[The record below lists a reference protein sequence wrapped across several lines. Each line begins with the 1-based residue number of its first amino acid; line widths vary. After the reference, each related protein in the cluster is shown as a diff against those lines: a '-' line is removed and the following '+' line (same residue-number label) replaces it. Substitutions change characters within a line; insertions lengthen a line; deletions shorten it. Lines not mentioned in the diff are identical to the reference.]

1 MLHGIITVPIT
12 DLRAE
17 PDMHSERRSQV
28 LFGTPVVIEELG
40 KKFSAVTLTDKY
52 TGWCRTQHINH
63 VAFAIWEKYR
73 TQSKYRVKAESVV
86 VKRAP
91 KQMIYPF
98 RLLFGTEL
106 VVTEADGKH
115 YFELPGDSM
124 RAPISVKQ
132 LAEPRHHER
141 SGVTGKRIVD
151 LASRF
156 IGVPYLWGGISPM
169 GFDCSGLVQTVFGF
183 YDIRLPR
190 DSKDQRGEGFAV
202 ERDGL
207 HPGDLLFFPG
217 HVAISCGGTE
227 FVHASA
233 GRGMVAVDSF
243 DSSQPN
249 YREDLDHE
257 FEFARR
263 LSL

>member
-12 DLRAE
+12 DLWAE
-17 PDMHSERRSQV
+17 SDSQSERRSQA
-28 LFGTPVVIEELG
+28 LFGTPVVVEEVQ
-40 KKFSAVTLTDKY
+40 KTFSRIALTDNY
-52 TGWCRTQHINH
+52 TGWCRTQHIDH
-63 VAFAIWEKYR
+63 VAFALWEKYR
-73 TQSKYRVKAESVV
+73 AEPKYKVRAESVII
-86 VKRAP
+86 RSSPAR
-91 KQMIYPF
+91 MLYPF

-106 VVTEADGKH
+106 VITESAGKH
-115 YFELPGDSM
+115 YFELPRGSV
-124 RAPISVKQ
+124 RAPINMRY
-132 LAEPRHHER
+132 LAEPGHHER
-141 SGVTGKRIVD
+141 SSVTGKKIVA

-156 IGVPYLWGGISPM
+156 LGAPYLWGGISPM
-169 GFDCSGLVQTVFGF
+169 GFDCSGLVQAAYGF

-202 ERDGL
+202 ERDAL

-217 HVAISCGGTE
+217 HVAISCGGKE
-227 FVHASA
+227 FIHATAS
-233 GRGMVAVDSF
+233 RGMVAIDSF
-243 DSSQPN
+243 DPSQPN

>member
-17 PDMHSERRSQV
+17 PDAHSERRSQV
-28 LFGTPVVIEELG
+28 LFGTPVVIDELG
-40 KKFSAVTLTDKY
+40 KKFSRISLTDAY
-52 TGWCRTQHINH
+52 SGWCRTQHIDH
-63 VAFAIWEKYR
+63 VAFALWEKY
-73 TQSKYRVKAESVV
+73 QAEPKYRVKAEAIVIKSSPTRMV
-86 VKRAP
+86 
-91 KQMIYPF
+91 YPF

-115 YFELPGDSM
+115 YFELPAGAVH
-124 RAPISVKQ
+124 APITMRQ
-132 LAEPRHHER
+132 LAEPRHHEH
-141 SGVTGKRIVD
+141 SPATGKKIVA

-156 IGVPYLWGGISPM
+156 MGAPYLWGGISPM
-169 GFDCSGLVQTVFGF
+169 GFDCSGLVQAVYGF
-183 YDIRLPR
+183 YDIHLPR

-217 HVAISCGGTE
+217 HVALSCGGRE
-227 FVHASA
+227 YIHASA
-233 GRGMVAVDSF
+233 SRGIVAIDSF
-243 DSSQPN
+243 DPDHPN

>member
-17 PDMHSERRSQV
+17 PDSKSERRSQA
-28 LFGTPVVIEELG
+28 LFGTPVIVEEVQ
-40 KKFSAVTLTDKY
+40 KTFSRIALTDKY
-52 TGWCRTQHINH
+52 VGWCRTQHIDH
-63 VAFAIWEKYR
+63 VAFALWEKYR
-73 TQSKYRVKAESVV
+73 AEPKHKVKSEMVTIKSSPARMSF
-86 VKRAP
+86 
-91 KQMIYPF
+91 PF

-106 VVTEADGKH
+106 VVTESADTH
-115 YFELPGDSM
+115 FFELPRGVV
-124 RAPISVKQ
+124 RAPINLRH

-141 SGVTGKRIVD
+141 SGVSGKKVVAT
-151 LASRF
+151 ASRF
-156 IGVPYLWGGISPM
+156 LGVPYLWGGISPM
-169 GFDCSGLVQTVFGF
+169 GFDCSGLVQAVFGF

-202 ERDGL
+202 ERDAL

-217 HVAISCGGTE
+217 HVAISCGGDE
-227 FVHASA
+227 FIHASA
-233 GRGMVAVDSF
+233 SRGMVAIDTF
-243 DSSQPN
+243 DASQPN